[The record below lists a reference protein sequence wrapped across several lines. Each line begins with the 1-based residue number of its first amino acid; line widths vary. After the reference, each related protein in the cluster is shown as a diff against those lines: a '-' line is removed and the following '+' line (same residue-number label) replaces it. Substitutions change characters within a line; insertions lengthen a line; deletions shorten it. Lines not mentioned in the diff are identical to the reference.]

1 MANKSASYNPRTK
14 QFTLFENG
22 KISGSCKDMSYNQKT
37 GQFQQRSASGA
48 IKACYKANNQIVSGT
63 NGRILVKKMVPFKQ
77 IKREKKMRFPRN
89 QIKEVKNKH
98 NFYYILFLY
107 RL

>member
-63 NGRILVKKMVPFKQ
+63 NGRILVKKNGTIQANKKGKKDVIPKKSN
-77 IKREKKMRFPRN
+77 KRSKK
-89 QIKEVKNKH
+89 
-98 NFYYILFLY
+98 
-107 RL
+107 